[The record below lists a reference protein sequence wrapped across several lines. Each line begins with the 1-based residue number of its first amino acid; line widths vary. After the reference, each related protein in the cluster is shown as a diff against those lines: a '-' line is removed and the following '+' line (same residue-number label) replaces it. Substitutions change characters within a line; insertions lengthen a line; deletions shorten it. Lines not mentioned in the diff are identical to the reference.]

1 MAKYSMFILFTMVI
15 SLFCVAGAQTVS
27 AQNKPLPDVKVKADE
42 CDDEDD
48 DDDEEITEADRAL
61 VKFSIKDAKS
71 IALQRVPG
79 KITDA
84 ELEKEK
90 GRLQYAFE
98 IIGEDGKSYDV
109 EIDAITGEIIQA
121 ELEDDDDDDG
131 PVTKVVV
138 KEKVVEKTVVV
149 AKKPQ

>member
-1 MAKYSMFILFTMVI
+1 MTKYSIYALFAIVI
-15 SLFCVAGAQTVS
+15 GLVFVAGPQAIS
-27 AQNKPLPDVKVKADE
+27 AQNKPVPEKKLVE
-42 CDDEDD
+42 CEDD
-48 DDDEEITEADRAL
+48 GDDEEITEADRAL
-61 VKFSIKDAKS
+61 VRVSIKDAKV
-71 IALQRVPG
+71 IALGRVPG
-79 KITDA
+79 KVTDA

-109 EIDAITGEIIQA
+109 EIDATTGEVLQV

-138 KEKVVEKTVVV
+138 KQKVVEKTVVV